1 MGIRLMQSSA
11 VVETVFGQSFQVPTD
26 GKLYREDGKYWVKV
40 PDAKSKH
47 GVMDWP
53 VFKVNGVEV

>member
-1 MGIRLMQSSA
+1 MQSSA
-11 VVETVFGQSFQVPTD
+11 VVETVFGQSFKVPSE

-40 PDAKSKH
+40 PDSKSRH